1 MMINGGIM
9 VKFNY
14 RKYFYR
20 EIMKNIII
28 YVKDDHNKKNL
39 MILLSCHVR
48 LATFNVF
55 FKKINERDQ

>member
-1 MMINGGIM
+1 MINGGIM

-28 YVKDDHNKKNL
+28 YVKDDHNKK
-39 MILLSCHVR
+39 IS
-48 LATFNVF
+48 
-55 FKKINERDQ
+55 